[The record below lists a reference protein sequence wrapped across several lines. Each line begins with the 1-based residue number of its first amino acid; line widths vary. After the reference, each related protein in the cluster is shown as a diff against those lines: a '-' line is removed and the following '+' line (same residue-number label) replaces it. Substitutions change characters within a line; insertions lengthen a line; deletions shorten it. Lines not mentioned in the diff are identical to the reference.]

1 MLRIIGKQSGEAV
14 LTDLADRRRIEIWL
28 IHLCGAR
35 AAEQM
40 RTAV

>member
-1 MLRIIGKQSGEAV
+1 MLGIIGKQSGEAV
-14 LTDLADRRRIEIWL
+14 LTDLADRRRIEISL
-28 IHLCGAR
+28 IHLCGVR